1 MGGVVENRE
10 VGVVLDGSKSLV
22 IGFLRLGLFRV
33 GWRGL
38 VLVGVVVLVVYFASE
53 RLGYGF
59 DCLGETLDSKVRRFG
74 IIGPRGAKFAL
85 LRRSGCVLC
94 DERLELEWC
103 VC

>member
-1 MGGVVENRE
+1 MGGVVEIRE
-10 VGVVLDGSKSLV
+10 VGVFLGGSKFLV
-22 IGFLRLGLFRV
+22 IGFLRLGLIRV
-33 GWRGL
+33 RWRGP
-38 VLVGVVVLVVYFASE
+38 VLVGDVVLVVHFAFE
-53 RLGYGF
+53 MLGYGF
-59 DCLGETLDSKVRRFG
+59 DCLGETLGLGVQRFG